1 MTNGPA
7 GSQETLDIAS
17 VGRLAARFALLGDP
31 LRLQIVQALAREQ
44 LCTCHLMEITGARQ
58 TTVSHHLRLLREAGV
73 VTGEAEGRFTWYRLV
88 PGAFSE
94 ALHQLGAIDAVGAVP
109 RLRACAT

>member
-1 MTNGPA
+1 MTNVTATTVLGQNLSRA
-7 GSQETLDIAS
+7 AS
-17 VGRLAARFALLGDP
+17 LFALLVDP
-31 LRLQIVQALAREQ
+31 LRLQIVEALTQEQ